1 MLINRLRYYIKFLF
15 SLAGMNARLLWGVWK
30 LTELPQ
36 PSITIFGGARTA
48 LDSAQALQAQALA
61 KKLASHGFSIIT
73 GGGPGIMEAA
83 NLGAV
88 ESLKECSITNL
99 LECKPLISAGIGLTK
114 LNKERANPFVQ
125 KNIIMGHFFER
136 KWLLV
141 RYATGFVVCPGGFG
155 TMDEFFEIITLIQCD
170 KMPRYP
176 VILLGK
182 EYWQP
187 IVDWAYNNAVKG
199 KLLEEDDCK
208 IFTLTDD
215 VDEAV
220 TLIIN
225 YHIQNN
231 IYTQAK

>member
-1 MLINRLRYYIKFLF
+1 MLINRLRYYTKFLF
-15 SLAGMNARLLWGVWK
+15 SLMGMNARLLWGVWK

-48 LDSAQALQAQALA
+48 LDSTQALQAQALA

-83 NLGAV
+83 NRGAV

-99 LECKPLISAGIGLTK
+99 LECKPLISAGIGLTN

-141 RYATGFVVCPGGFG
+141 RYATGFIVCPGGFG
-155 TMDEFFEIITLIQCD
+155 TMDEFFEIITLIQCN

-176 VILLGK
+176 VILLGT

-220 TLIIN
+220 AIIVN

-231 IYTQAK
+231 T